1 MDTFDVVVLGA
12 GSAGES
18 IANNLAKAGKSVAV
32 AEAGLVGGECP
43 YVACMPSKAM
53 LRSAQSRF
61 DARRLVELGA
71 TSKSVTLDDNSEA
84 FARAV
89 ERRDSIVNHRDDS
102 EAAKSMQDGGVVL
115 IRGNARIERAG
126 VVSVLGR
133 EIGYTDLVVA
143 TGSSASKPKIDGL
156 EGAPSWTSDQA
167 LSTSLLPASLII
179 LGGGPVGCELAQ
191 IFARFGSKVV
201 LVEFA
206 QQLLGKEE
214 ESISTE
220 LARVLNRDGIEVRL
234 DTEVVRAGSG
244 LTGQAVIFLKDGSR
258 LEAERLLIA
267 TGRKP
272 RSESLGLETIGIAT
286 TESGALAIDDHC
298 RVIGQMHVWAA
309 GDVTG
314 IAPLTHTANYQARIV
329 VANLLGGNLCA
340 DYRAIPRSVY
350 TDPSVAS
357 VGLDAR
363 SAALVGV
370 ASATASI
377 NLEEVARTVT
387 DGSFGGRLVLT
398 ADRDRQV
405 LIGASAIGPHA
416 EEWLAEAVLAI
427 RAEIPLAILT
437 DVVHAFPSFSEAFEP
452 PLRKLFAACRPNT
465 AT

>member
-32 AEAGLVGGECP
+32 TEAHLVGGECP

-61 DARRLVELGA
+61 EARRLVELGA
-71 TSKSVTLDDNSEA
+71 ASKSVALDDNSEA
-84 FARAV
+84 FAAAA
-89 ERRDSIVNHRDDS
+89 ERRDSIVSYRNDS
-102 EAAKSMQDGGVVL
+102 VPAKSMQDAGVVL
-115 IRGNARIERAG
+115 IRGNARIVRDG
-126 VVSVLGR
+126 VVSVLGQ
-133 EIGYTDLVVA
+133 EIGYTDLVVT
-143 TGSSASKPKIDGL
+143 TGSSAAKPKIDGL
-156 EGAPSWTSDQA
+156 DDAPNWTSDQA
-167 LSTSLLPASLII
+167 LSVTLLPESLII

-191 IFARFGSKVV
+191 MFARFGSKVV
-201 LVEFA
+201 LVEFGK
-206 QQLLGKEE
+206 QLLGKEE
-214 ESISTE
+214 ESIATE
-220 LARVLNRDGIEVRL
+220 LARVLEHDGIEVRL

-244 LTGQAVIFLKDGSR
+244 ANRQAVVFLRDGSR

-272 RSESLGLETIGIAT
+272 RSESLGLETIGIAPT
-286 TESGALAIDDHC
+286 DGGAVAVDDHC

-329 VANLLGGNLCA
+329 VANLLGGNFTA
-340 DYRAIPRSVY
+340 DYRAIPRSVF

-363 SAALVGV
+363 SAALAGV
-370 ASATASI
+370 ASETASI
-377 NLEEVARTVT
+377 NLDEVARSIT

-405 LIGASAIGPHA
+405 LIGAAAIGPHA

-427 RAEIPLAILT
+427 RAEVPLSILT
-437 DVVHAFPSFSEAFEP
+437 DVVHAFPSFAEAFEP
-452 PLRKLFAACRPNT
+452 PLRKLFAACQSST
-465 AT
+465 GT